1 MSGTIYKSFAK
12 FGFIFTVPHSFF
24 LPPCVPSLSFVH
36 SSILP
41 LFLASYLPYSPHSG
55 RIFFKKV
62 KIPLFRGLSKKA
74 QIL

>member
-1 MSGTIYKSFAK
+1 MVSQPKKPAAAIINNRLMVCLMESQKTPGRLLSVKS
-12 FGFIFTVPHSFF
+12 
-24 LPPCVPSLSFVH
+24 L
-36 SSILP
+36 
-41 LFLASYLPYSPHSG
+41 YNPHSG